1 MEGAVFAQIGF
12 MQALNRGV
20 ELCLIP
26 TTKRR
31 TGASTAEK
39 RRMTKPGRNV
49 DDIARTEVDH
59 HMKCPGFGQ
68 WFDMHDLAQVVEH
81 IHDSEIEL
89 EGPEQAK
96 KPDGV
101 NRRA

>member
-1 MEGAVFAQIGF
+1 
-12 MQALNRGV
+12 
-20 ELCLIP
+20 
-26 TTKRR
+26 
-31 TGASTAEK
+31 
-39 RRMTKPGRNV
+39 
-49 DDIARTEVDH
+49 
-59 HMKCPGFGQ
+59 
-68 WFDMHDLAQVVEH
+68 MHDLAQVVEH